1 MAELAEVDADA
12 PGLRCKCTEA
22 WGKPGLGLET
32 LGGTFAVS
40 FLLSAES
47 EAGAIPDTPETD
59 GAFGADGGID
69 AEGITVPGGLETSG
83 GAPANEEG
91 LGATGETPT
100 TEGGFGAKGTAGGAL
115 GAGGATPAIEGGL
128 GAAGGATN
136 GIPGGFGRGGNSDAA
151 SAEAGAET
159 EPGATG
165 F

>member
-1 MAELAEVDADA
+1 MAELEDVDADA
-12 PGLRCKCTEA
+12 PGLRFKCTDA
-22 WGKPGLGLET
+22 WGNPDLGPET

-40 FLLSAES
+40 FLLSAER

-59 GAFGADGGID
+59 GAFGAEGGID

-91 LGATGETPT
+91 LGAPGETT
-100 TEGGFGAKGTAGGAL
+100 DGGFGAKGTAGGAL

-136 GIPGGFGRGGNSDAA
+136 GIPGGFGGGGNSDAA
-151 SAEAGAET
+151 PKEGGTET
-159 EPGATG
+159 DPGATG